1 MTTKTYF
8 VVQALNEWRL
18 VTDKATLLFPVE
30 DQALSTAIKAASI
43 AAEDG
48 DNSRVVRVDD
58 DDHNLRVVWS
68 SKLPDPAGAEHRKR
82 A

>member
-1 MTTKTYF
+1 MSAKTF
-8 VVQALNEWRL
+8 FIVQAQQEWRL
-18 VTDKATLLFPVE
+18 ISDQATLLFPVE
-30 DQALSTAIKAASI
+30 DQALSTAIKAAAI

-48 DNSRVVRVDD
+48 DNSRVVRIDD
-58 DDHNLRVVWS
+58 DDHNLRVIWS

>member
-1 MTTKTYF
+1 MSTKTYF
-8 VVQALNEWRL
+8 VVQAPNEWRL
-18 VTDKATLLFPVE
+18 ISDQATLLFPVE

-58 DDHNLRVVWS
+58 DDHNLRVIWS
-68 SKLPDPAGAEHRKR
+68 SKLPIPEGAEHRKR